1 MAIYPLALE
10 GFENQ
15 MVEVQ
20 DDIVFGR
27 QKLLVN
33 GEPVPKGA
41 EKGEMLLTRDDGQQ
55 VTARWQKSGLRRHTL
70 EVDGKTVEVKR
81 SALWWELLLVAI
93 PIGLWRANVLGLVF
107 VLVAFGLGR
116 FALQT
121 RRPALQRIVLWG
133 GAMAVAV
140 ALNMAVGSLLPDV
153 LR

>member
-10 GFENQ
+10 GFNNQ
-15 MVEVQ
+15 TIEVQ

-27 QKLLVN
+27 QKLLVD
-33 GEPVPKGA
+33 GKPAPQGA
-41 EKGEMLLTRDDGQQ
+41 EKGEMVLTRDDGRQ
-55 VTARWQKSGLRRHTL
+55 VTARWHKSGLRRHIL
-70 EVDGKTVEVKR
+70 EVDGKTIEVKR
-81 SALWWELLLVAI
+81 SALWWEILLVAI
-93 PIGLWRANVLGLVF
+93 PIGLWRADVLGLVF

-121 RRPALQRIVLWG
+121 RRPALQRIMLWV

-140 ALNMAVGSLLPDV
+140 ALNMAVGSLLPEV